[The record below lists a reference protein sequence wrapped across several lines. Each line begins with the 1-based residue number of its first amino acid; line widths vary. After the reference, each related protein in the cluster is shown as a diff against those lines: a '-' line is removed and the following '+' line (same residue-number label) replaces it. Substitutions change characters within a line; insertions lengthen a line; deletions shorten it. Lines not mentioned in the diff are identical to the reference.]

1 MWSLEWANKGFL
13 EESGW
18 WYIWSREVLC
28 SLNTPVVGVSSMRI
42 CCHFNFH
49 RAGWNHNF
57 PELYFF
63 FFLVVAVL
71 KWDDDVISGFHATHI
86 QSLIVTLKY
95 HFFLKLCTFQ
105 RFFLCWLDFVG
116 LALIVSSYSF
126 FSVNIPKK
134 SPQLNIYHKSYIIFR
149 DKR

>member
-1 MWSLEWANKGFL
+1 
-13 EESGW
+13 
-18 WYIWSREVLC
+18 
-28 SLNTPVVGVSSMRI
+28 MRI
-42 CCHFNFH
+42 HCHFNFH
-49 RAGWNHNF
+49 RAGWSHNF
-57 PELYFF
+57 PELYLFF
-63 FFLVVAVL
+63 FFLVAAVL
-71 KWDDDVISGFHATHI
+71 KCDDDGVISGFHATHI

-95 HFFLKLCTFQ
+95 HFFLKLSAFQ

-134 SPQLNIYHKSYIIFR
+134 KKKCPQLNIYHKSYITFK